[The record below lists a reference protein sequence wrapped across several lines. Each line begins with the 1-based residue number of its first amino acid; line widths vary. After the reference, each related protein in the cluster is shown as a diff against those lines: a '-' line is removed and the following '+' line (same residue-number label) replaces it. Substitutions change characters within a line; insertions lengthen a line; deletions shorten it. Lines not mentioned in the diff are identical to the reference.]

1 MTGFAAERGIIGHD
15 HHREPRYFPFV
26 AMLDTAELFDH
37 IPEEGP
43 WKLPLPFRHTD
54 IMFEASFR
62 ESWDRILREWIQ
74 YLDQAKEGFRISHV
88 AATEH
93 IISGDHQSLKAAM
106 YFNDY
111 GLETITYEDQISKVA
126 SARRA
131 FSALLSKEEQKK
143 LKLEGKDIHA
153 SDEDIQTARTLV
165 SNFERT
171 V

>member
-1 MTGFAAERGIIGHD
+1 MTAFAAERGIIGHN

-26 AMLDTAELFDH
+26 AMLDTAELFEH
-37 IPEEGP
+37 IPAEGP

-54 IMFEASFR
+54 IMFKGSFR
-62 ESWDRILREWIQ
+62 ESWDIILREWIH
-74 YLDQAKEGFRISHV
+74 YLDQAKEGFRISHI

-93 IISGDHQSLKAAM
+93 IISGDHQAFKAAR

-111 GLETITYEDQISKVA
+111 GLEATSYEEQITKVA

-131 FSALLSKEEQKK
+131 FGALLSKDAQKK
-143 LKLEGKDIHA
+143 LELKGKDIHA
-153 SDEDIQTARTLV
+153 SPEDIQNARTLV